1 MDLHESLNNV
11 HIVRVIDDLSKAS
24 NHNHFPLLKVKL
36 DEIISSLLLL
46 VYDRTWVDETRYLTL
61 RDYYERWNEDREL
74 KYLDMVKDGRGRVLF
89 DDKILMDIITREI
102 FEDDKDSGLCL
113 AHLNW
118 PEAEREICVFYRVKN
133 LFNEAFKSFKVL
145 ADIQGQYV
153 PRLHAHW
160 YIKAHDYDHE
170 MLQHP
175 CLLMEDVYG
184 FKLVDLFTNAPE
196 RAWCDIGDK
205 VLEVVN
211 LISDRGVLNMWY
223 TLNSFTIRTLTAED
237 GTVTYIPVMT
247 DVKNCRTRRQDETDE
262 QWRRAKRILD
272 EEGQVGL
279 QLVTMFK
286 NAGHEY
292 TYKPSFRYH
301 RLKPEITNHRLV
313 KYKPHLNWFQES
325 GFRMRERDGGY
336 TLDCPY
342 SEGSTIELIVTN
354 SISHFTPTLT
364 KIIAKVVKLF
374 QPVTV
379 SPVML
384 VEVEGENSTMVLKLY
399 DRRCCPKLRDDI
411 PYDWNEVAEN
421 DYKSFV
427 ESGEA
432 DKFKP
437 GCMHSPR
444 PGHPGWLITQYEKWL
459 HDRCSKLYA
468 SEVKAYDLLRQM
480 QGKNIPKL
488 FATVTLQYDSSSQ
501 NKYQHYFEAP
511 GILMEYIQG
520 INLMDICDHLDSSLW
535 VSIVES
541 ATSLV
546 GRMGDLNFINY
557 DVHPSHVFVR
567 EVKYQNKSHYEPV
580 MIDFAI
586 SRIRGA
592 NESDEDWYEDKL
604 DWDEENVIGQIMSNI
619 FRIKGH
625 DWRHK
630 DIRRYFMDDNGVV
643 HIINDCTNND
653 RNVY

>member
-1 MDLHESLNNV
+1 MTS
-11 HIVRVIDDLSKAS
+11 
-24 NHNHFPLLKVKL
+24 PLLFL
-36 DEIISSLLLL
+36 I
-46 VYDRTWVDETRYLTL
+46 YDRTWVNRTRYLTL
-61 RDYYERWNEDREL
+61 RNYDEHWNEDREL
-74 KYLDMVKDGRGRVLF
+74 KYLDIVRNGRGRILVN
-89 DDKILMDIITREI
+89 DKDLMDSITSGI
-102 FEDDKDSGLCL
+102 FKDDEESRISI
-113 AHLNW
+113 AELNYS
-118 PEAEREICVFYRVKN
+118 EAEREICVYYRVKN
-133 LFNEAFKSFKVL
+133 FFDVVLNSFKAL
-145 ADIQGQYV
+145 DDIQGQYV

-160 YIKAHDYDHE
+160 YLKAHDYDDE

-175 CLLMEDVYG
+175 CFLLEDVIG
-184 FKLVDLFTNAPE
+184 FKLVDLFTKVPE
-196 RAWCDIGDK
+196 SAWCDIGNK

-247 DVKNCRTRRQDETDE
+247 DVKNCRTRRQDENEE
-262 QWRRAKRILD
+262 QWRRAKRHID
-272 EEGQVGL
+272 EEGQIGL

-286 NAGHEY
+286 NAGHDY

-301 RLKPEITNHRLV
+301 RSKPELADFQLV
-313 KYKPHLNWFQES
+313 KYKPHLNRFQES
-325 GFRMRERDGGY
+325 EARTKIRNGGY
-336 TLDCPY
+336 TYDCPY
-342 SEGSTIELIVTN
+342 SEGSTIELMITN
-354 SISHFTPTLT
+354 SISSFTPSST
-364 KIIAKVVKLF
+364 KIIARVVKIF

-379 SPVML
+379 SLVML
-384 VEVEGENSTMVLKLY
+384 VEVDGEGTTMVLKLY
-399 DRRCCPKLRDDI
+399 DRRCCPKLRDKVR
-411 PYDWNEVAEN
+411 YDWNEVAE
-421 DYKSFV
+421 DEYKSFV